1 MSASVRSPG
10 KQGYSR
16 SGRQGCLDDIDSIDG
31 PAIRGSGETQ
41 QRRSPWTASHTRLDA
56 DAMVGMT
63 GFEPATSCS
72 QSRRS
77 TRLSYFPYKKEGLE
91 IGRKNGG
98 SGRDRTADTGIFNP
112 LLYRLSYR
120 ATCLHAE
127 RACGAEFIILFPIL
141 QPQNIIFSTSL
152 YFAALHSRNPPSQSG
167 GSLRQNTA
175 QQQWENQCRPG

>member
-1 MSASVRSPG
+1 
-10 KQGYSR
+10 
-16 SGRQGCLDDIDSIDG
+16 
-31 PAIRGSGETQ
+31 
-41 QRRSPWTASHTRLDA
+41 
-56 DAMVGMT
+56 MVGKT

-77 TRLSYFPYKKEGLE
+77 TRLSYFPYKKGILRN
-91 IGRKNGG
+91 GRKNGG

-127 RACGAEFIILFPIL
+127 RACGAESIILFPIL

-152 YFAALHSRNPPSQSG
+152 CFILPIAGIRPVNQEEACARIPLNSNAKISAAQDSVYRRRG
-167 GSLRQNTA
+167 GMFLFSLSSTNMNA
-175 QQQWENQCRPG
+175 PAIASP

>member
-1 MSASVRSPG
+1 
-10 KQGYSR
+10 
-16 SGRQGCLDDIDSIDG
+16 
-31 PAIRGSGETQ
+31 
-41 QRRSPWTASHTRLDA
+41 
-56 DAMVGMT
+56 MVGKT

-120 ATCLHAE
+120 GVIVIGYCLTTE
-127 RACGAEFIILFPIL
+127 RIKLFFRVSV
-141 QPQNIIFSTSL
+141 N
-152 YFAALHSRNPPSQSG
+152 N
-167 GSLRQNTA
+167 
-175 QQQWENQCRPG
+175 

>member
-1 MSASVRSPG
+1 
-10 KQGYSR
+10 
-16 SGRQGCLDDIDSIDG
+16 
-31 PAIRGSGETQ
+31 
-41 QRRSPWTASHTRLDA
+41 
-56 DAMVGMT
+56 MVGKT

-141 QPQNIIFSTSL
+141 QPQNIILPRSIAGIRPANQEEACARIPLNSNGKISAAQDSVCRRRGGMFIFSLSSTNMNAPAIAS
-152 YFAALHSRNPPSQSG
+152 P
-167 GSLRQNTA
+167 
-175 QQQWENQCRPG
+175 

>member
-1 MSASVRSPG
+1 MWGPG
-10 KQGYSR
+10 MYMKMALVPKGIRAIHLSY
-16 SGRQGCLDDIDSIDG
+16 GAGDG
-31 PAIRGSGETQ
+31 NRTRVISLEGWGSTIELRPQ
-41 QRRSPWTASHTRLDA
+41 D
-56 DAMVGMT
+56 MVGTT

-127 RACGAEFIILFPIL
+127 RACGAESIILFPIL

>member
-1 MSASVRSPG
+1 
-10 KQGYSR
+10 
-16 SGRQGCLDDIDSIDG
+16 
-31 PAIRGSGETQ
+31 
-41 QRRSPWTASHTRLDA
+41 
-56 DAMVGMT
+56 MVGKT

-120 ATCLHAE
+120 ATCLHEE
-127 RACGAEFIILFPIL
+127 RACGAQSITAFSGL
-141 QPQNIIFSTSL
+141 QQQNTIFSFSRTHARHGTRKIFSNL
-152 YFAALHSRNPPSQSG
+152 STPFYIHAGPVRRKPAPADRSAPSERSAPPRTRCAASG
-167 GSLRQNTA
+167 EACFFSA
-175 QQQWENQCRPG
+175 CPGRT

>member
-1 MSASVRSPG
+1 
-10 KQGYSR
+10 
-16 SGRQGCLDDIDSIDG
+16 
-31 PAIRGSGETQ
+31 
-41 QRRSPWTASHTRLDA
+41 
-56 DAMVGMT
+56 MVGKT

-127 RACGAEFIILFPIL
+127 RACGAESIILFPIL

-152 YFAALHSRNPPSQSG
+152 YFPIAVERYSG
-167 GSLRQNTA
+167 AGFLLIGWADSCYGARQNTGKISAA
-175 QQQWENQCRPG
+175 QDSVCRRRGGMFIFSLSSTNMNAPAIASP